1 MKVSVAAFL
10 LQICAHPVQRRII
23 WTVIITVIIFTAY
36 YVPLLTFQ
44 CNPMAFFWDH
54 SIEGGGCIPP
64 NVVTGST
71 YTHGGLNVLA
81 DWTLGT
87 VPIFLVWSLK
97 MNVRTK
103 VSAALLLGLGS
114 M

>member
-1 MKVSVAAFL
+1 M
-10 LQICAHPVQRRII
+10 II
-23 WTVIITVIIFTAY
+23 WTVIITFSIFTAY
-36 YVPLLTFQ
+36 YVPLMVYQ
-44 CNPMAFFWDH
+44 CHPISYFWTKSGDGWCL
-54 SIEGGGCIPP
+54 SSDVIA
-64 NVVTGST
+64 NST
-71 YTHGGLNVLA
+71 YAHGALTAVA

-103 VSAALLLGLGS
+103 VSAALLLALGS